1 MVSTKHMKIIL
12 LALSLFTTAFQAF
25 AQSSEPV
32 NKQEMDKLVSTKI
45 AMDRSGDFKD
55 RFTIQLF
62 YGERNAA
69 IETKQK
75 YDNLD
80 LPWKSELKWESPY
93 HKIWVGTY
101 RSRLEADRALLKIK
115 EEYKDAFILKP

>member
-1 MVSTKHMKIIL
+1 MEYTKNIKSIL
-12 LALSLFTTAFQAF
+12 LFLSLFSTAFQGF
-25 AQSSEPV
+25 AQSYKPV
-32 NKQEMDKLVSTKI
+32 NKPKLDELVSTKI

-62 YGERNAA
+62 YGERDKA
-69 IETKQK
+69 IDIKQK
-75 YDNLD
+75 YDALD

-115 EEYKDAFILKP
+115 EDYKDAFILKP

>member
-1 MVSTKHMKIIL
+1 MVSTKNIKSIL
-12 LALSLFTTAFQAF
+12 LFLSLFSIAFQGI
-25 AQSSEPV
+25 AQNNEPV
-32 NKQEMDKLVSTKI
+32 NKQKVDELISTKI
-45 AMDRSGDFKD
+45 AMDRTGDFKD

-62 YGERNAA
+62 YGERDAA
-69 IETKQK
+69 IEIKQK
-75 YDNLD
+75 YDALN
-80 LPWKSELKWESPY
+80 LPWKSELKWETPN

>member
-1 MVSTKHMKIIL
+1 MSIKKATTL
-12 LALSLFTTAFQAF
+12 LLTLGLFSIAFQGI
-25 AQSSEPV
+25 AQESQPV
-32 NKQEMDKLVSTKI
+32 NKQKIDQLISTKI
-45 AMDRSGDFKD
+45 AMDRSGDFND

-62 YGERNAA
+62 YGDRDKA
-69 IETKQK
+69 ITTKEN

-80 LPWKSELKWESPY
+80 LPWKAELKWESPY

>member
-1 MVSTKHMKIIL
+1 MVTKKSLKKVL
-12 LALSLFTTAFQAF
+12 LNLSLFLIAFHGI
-25 AQSSEPV
+25 AQSNEPV
-32 NKQEMDKLVSTKI
+32 NKQDINKLISTKI

-62 YGERNAA
+62 YGERDAA
-69 IETKQK
+69 IDTKQK
-75 YDNLD
+75 YDKLD
-80 LPWKSELKWESPY
+80 LPWKSEMKWESPY
-93 HKIWVGTY
+93 HKIWIGTY

>member
-1 MVSTKHMKIIL
+1 MKNITTIL
-12 LALSLFTTAFQAF
+12 LTVGLFCIAFQGI
-25 AQSSEPV
+25 AQNSQPV
-32 NKQEMDKLVSTKI
+32 NKQRIDQLISTKI

-62 YGERNAA
+62 YGDRDKA
-69 IETKQK
+69 ITTKEN
-75 YDNLD
+75 YDALE
-80 LPWKSELKWESPY
+80 LPWKAELKWESPY

>member
-1 MVSTKHMKIIL
+1 MSIKNVTTL
-12 LALSLFTTAFQAF
+12 LLSLGLFSTAFQGI
-25 AQSSEPV
+25 AQESQPV
-32 NKQEMDKLVSTKI
+32 NKQKIDQLISTKI

-62 YGERNAA
+62 YGDRDKA
-69 IETKQK
+69 ITTKEN
-75 YDNLD
+75 YDALD
-80 LPWKSELKWESPY
+80 LPWKAELKWESPY

>member
-1 MVSTKHMKIIL
+1 MSIKKATTLL
-12 LALSLFTTAFQAF
+12 LALGLFSIAFQGI
-25 AQSSEPV
+25 AQESQPV
-32 NKQEMDKLVSTKI
+32 NKQNIDHLISTKI

-62 YGERNAA
+62 YGDRDKA
-69 IETKQK
+69 ITIKEN
-75 YDNLD
+75 YDALD
-80 LPWKSELKWESPY
+80 FPWKAELKWESPY

-115 EEYKDAFILKP
+115 VAYKDAFILKP

>member
-1 MVSTKHMKIIL
+1 MSIKNVTML
-12 LALSLFTTAFQAF
+12 LLTLGLFSTAFQGI
-25 AQSSEPV
+25 AQESQPV
-32 NKQEMDKLVSTKI
+32 NKQKIDQLISTKI

-62 YGERNAA
+62 YGDRDKA
-69 IETKQK
+69 IATKEN
-75 YDNLD
+75 YDALD
-80 LPWKSELKWESPY
+80 LPWKAELKWESPY

>member
-1 MVSTKHMKIIL
+1 MITKKSLKITL
-12 LALSLFTTAFQAF
+12 LTLTLFSIAFQGI
-25 AQSSEPV
+25 AQNSQPV
-32 NKQEMDKLVSTKI
+32 NKQKMDELVSTKI

-55 RFTIQLF
+55 RYTIQLF
-62 YGERNAA
+62 YGERSKA

-75 YDNLD
+75 YDDLNLT
-80 LPWKSELKWESPY
+80 WKSELKWESPY

>member
-1 MVSTKHMKIIL
+1 ML
-12 LALSLFTTAFQAF
+12 LLTLCMFSIAFQGI
-25 AQSSEPV
+25 AQEYQPV
-32 NKQEMDKLVSTKI
+32 NKQKIGQLVSTKI

-62 YGERNAA
+62 YGDRDKA
-69 IETKQK
+69 IATKEN
-75 YDNLD
+75 YDALD
-80 LPWKSELKWESPY
+80 LPWKAELKWESPY

>member
-1 MVSTKHMKIIL
+1 MISTKNMKFIL
-12 LALSLFTTAFQAF
+12 LALSLFATAFQGF
-25 AQSSEPV
+25 AQNSKPV
-32 NKQEMDKLVSTKI
+32 NKQKMDKLVSTKI
-45 AMDRSGDFKD
+45 AMDRSGEFKD

-69 IETKQK
+69 IETKRK
-75 YDNLD
+75 YDNLGYV
-80 LPWKSELKWESPY
+80 WKSELKWESPY
-93 HKIWVGTY
+93 HKIWVGTF